1 MLDSNKI
8 NTENPI
14 NDEQTQLL
22 KTSEQSTSSQQ
33 YDAITTG
40 VNNDTEGIAGGV
52 TSLLPTSKREAL
64 GLLSISIST
73 LGVASGATFVKLA
86 SKIFPTSQILVV
98 RFASQCILSLIGCY
112 CFGVHPLPQKGN
124 GGRKWVFIRGF
135 VGSLSSIT
143 LYYSLRFLSL
153 ADATVIMNTHPVFA
167 AIFGAI
173 ILGEPFG
180 WFERLCAL
188 ICIIGATLVTKP
200 TFLFGLPSQPPLQ
213 LLPPIDPFFT
223 TSSSS
228 ILMEDPISTFNPRT
242 VGIISAIL
250 ASMTS
255 AAAYVSV
262 RIAGSRA
269 HFLNHMLSLSVISTV
284 LNSLNFQ
291 GFIMPHG
298 AYQYEVLMA
307 MAVTTFIGQCFL
319 NRGLQMAPSGIGT
332 LMCTN
337 EIWLSFLFG
346 AVVFEDYPDYLSV
359 LGAILIMTV
368 SVSLGYKKWNTKN
381 NNNNNG

>member
-8 NTENPI
+8 NTENSI
-14 NDEQTQLL
+14 NNEQTQLL
-22 KTSEQSTSSQQ
+22 KTSEQSTSTQQ

-40 VNNDTEGIAGGV
+40 DISDTEGVAGGV

-86 SKIFPTSQILVV
+86 SKIFSTSQILVA
-98 RFASQCILSLIGCY
+98 RFVFQGILSLIGCY
-112 CFGVHPLPQKGN
+112 CFGVHPLAQKGN

-135 VGSLSSIT
+135 VGSLSSMT
-143 LYYSLRFLSL
+143 LYYSLRFLPL

-167 AIFGAI
+167 AIFGAL

-200 TFLFGLPSQPPLQ
+200 TLLFESPSQPPLQ
-213 LLPPIDPFFT
+213 LLLSTDSFFT
-223 TSSSS
+223 TSSSN
-228 ILMEDPISTFNPRT
+228 LMEDSVSIFNPRT
-242 VGIISAIL
+242 IGIISAIL

-269 HFLNHMLSLSVISTV
+269 HFLNHMLSLSVISIV

-291 GFIMPHG
+291 GFLMPHG

-337 EIWLSFLFG
+337 EVWLSFLFG
-346 AVVFEDYPDYLSV
+346 AVVFEEYPDYLSV
-359 LGAILIMTV
+359 LGAILIMSV